1 MRASLVALAALALA
15 AGASAQG
22 IGDVAARERA
32 KRQAAS
38 TSTEKRAFDNV
49 DLEQGR
55 PPGAKSDA
63 PADKPQ
69 PAQEPAEGASPEEA
83 MRARVQAAEEAVQAA
98 EKEVVRLEGRQQEIL
113 DMLNPMSVKYVYGQA
128 RSMDATAEEQ
138 RLKDELAALPARIEA
153 AKKAVIDA
161 QRAVAD
167 ARRPIAG

>member
-1 MRASLVALAALALA
+1 MRAFLVALTALALA

-22 IGDVAARERA
+22 IGDVAARER
-32 KRQAAS
+32 
-38 TSTEKRAFDNV
+38 EKRKAAGTPAEKRSFDNV

-55 PPGAKSDA
+55 PAGTKSDA
-63 PADKPQ
+63 PASKP
-69 PAQEPAEGASPEEA
+69 AAAEEPAAGGSPDDA
-83 MRARVQAAEEAVQAA
+83 QRARVRAAEESVQAA
-98 EKEVVRLEGRQQEIL
+98 EKEVARLEGRQQEIQ
-113 DMLNPMSVKYVYGQA
+113 DMLNPMSVKYVFGQA

-138 RLKDELAALPARIEA
+138 RLKDELAGLPARIEA